1 MRMERKKWDK
11 GSERTSLTERKIEL
25 LESIDFIWA
34 QNHKG
39 EIGWERRFQEIR
51 KFKRKHGHC
60 NVPTKSAEN
69 RALGR
74 WVSTQRT
81 MYKNYM
87 KGFVGKSLTREEQE
101 RRIFLLLKEGFLFSM
116 IPNGQNGEDN
126 EDGASGD
133 VTTEN
138 STELLTDFI
147 KIATTIAPKIATT
160 TNTNERI
167 ATTISKSEGNPNNL
181 NDSNLDLKDSDDIDD
196 RPNGKTDQQSNGS
209 SDDQKGGISSSS
221 SSSLPAMIPPSNPTS
236 EISLAQVSTTTPS
249 PTPTPSIPT
258 TTSLKKNANARG
270 KGEDLVVNDDRDAIV
285 CDGNEVVKVEDVVAN
300 NGKES
305 IDEKYEEN
313 RADMKPSGTASE
325 LKSTTNTEEKGEST
339 TSSVVDPHNATA
351 LEYAE
356 VRESASPTSFISKD
370 VPGKTKS
377 SEKIQE
383 REVSNEVVTYNDETS
398 SSAFFSENDT
408 QCVAAKDSDMDINM
422 KVETTNATETVFS
435 TDKSTREGDQQLHGF
450 AAAAK
455 EKSTTKVDATK
466 VITKKETAKVT
477 NVSNINA
484 KPAMVEGATRVIGMK
499 EEENVGGDSTSSPT
513 RRSGRARKPSAR
525 QLAAEKQSPICESIK
540 SR

>member
-1 MRMERKKWDK
+1 MERKKWDK

-422 KVETTNATETVFS
+422 KVESTNATETVFS

>member
-1 MRMERKKWDK
+1 MERKKWDK

-196 RPNGKTDQQSNGS
+196 RPNGKTDQQSNGT

-249 PTPTPSIPT
+249 PTPTPSIST
-258 TTSLKKNANARG
+258 TTSLEKNANARG

-313 RADMKPSGTASE
+313 RADMKPSGTATE

-339 TSSVVDPHNATA
+339 TSSVVDPHNAAA

-422 KVETTNATETVFS
+422 KVESTNATETVFS

>member
-1 MRMERKKWDK
+1 MERKKWDK

-160 TNTNERI
+160 TNTKERI

>member
-126 EDGASGD
+126 EESGD
-133 VTTEN
+133 ATTEN
-138 STELLTDFI
+138 ITEMADFI
-147 KIATTIAPKIATT
+147 KTATTISPNIAAT

-167 ATTISKSEGNPNNL
+167 ATIISKSEGNHNNL
-181 NDSNLDLKDSDDIDD
+181 NDSSLDLKDNAD
-196 RPNGKTDQQSNGS
+196 RPDVKTDLQSNGS
-209 SDDQKGGISSSS
+209 IGDQNGVTSSSS
-221 SSSLPAMIPPSNPTS
+221 SSSLTAMIPPSNPTS
-236 EISLAQVSTTTPS
+236 EIPLAQVSTTTAS
-249 PTPTPSIPT
+249 PPPTPSVSP
-258 TTSLKKNANARG
+258 TTSLEKIANAEG
-270 KGEDLVVNDDRDAIV
+270 KGEDLVTNDDRD
-285 CDGNEVVKVEDVVAN
+285 GNEDVNVEDVVAN

-305 IDEKYEEN
+305 IEEKHEEN
-313 RADMKPSGTASE
+313 SADMKPSGTATE
-325 LKSTTNTEEKGEST
+325 LKSTTHTEEEGEST
-339 TSSVVDPHNATA
+339 TSSVVDVQYATA
-351 LEYAE
+351 LEHAG
-356 VRESASPTSFISKD
+356 VRESVAPASFISND
-370 VPGKTKS
+370 VPEKPKS

-383 REVSNEVVTYNDETS
+383 REMSNEAVTYNDETS
-398 SSAFFSENDT
+398 SSAPFSEKYT
-408 QCVAAKDSDMDINM
+408 ECLAAKDSDINT
-422 KVETTNATETVFS
+422 KVESTNATETVS
-435 TDKSTREGDQQLHGF
+435 PTDKSTREGDQQLNGF

-455 EKSTTKVDATK
+455 EKSITKVDATK
-466 VITKKETAKVT
+466 VITKKETVKVAT
-477 NVSNINA
+477 EVMNVSNIKTEPVVVENA
-484 KPAMVEGATRVIGMK
+484 KGFISAK
-499 EEENVGGDSTSSPT
+499 EVANVGGDSTSSPT

>member
-1 MRMERKKWDK
+1 MERKKWDK

-196 RPNGKTDQQSNGS
+196 RPNGKTDQQSNGT

-249 PTPTPSIPT
+249 PTPTPSIST
-258 TTSLKKNANARG
+258 TTSLEKNANVRG

-313 RADMKPSGTASE
+313 RADMKPSGTATE
-325 LKSTTNTEEKGEST
+325 LKSTTN
-339 TSSVVDPHNATA
+339 
-351 LEYAE
+351 
-356 VRESASPTSFISKD
+356 
-370 VPGKTKS
+370 TKS

-422 KVETTNATETVFS
+422 KVESTNATETVFS

>member
-422 KVETTNATETVFS
+422 KVESTNATETVFS

>member
-1 MRMERKKWDK
+1 
-11 GSERTSLTERKIEL
+11 
-25 LESIDFIWA
+25 
-34 QNHKG
+34 
-39 EIGWERRFQEIR
+39 
-51 KFKRKHGHC
+51 
-60 NVPTKSAEN
+60 
-69 RALGR
+69 
-74 WVSTQRT
+74 
-81 MYKNYM
+81 
-87 KGFVGKSLTREEQE
+87 
-101 RRIFLLLKEGFLFSM
+101 LKEGFLFSM

-167 ATTISKSEGNPNNL
+167 ATTFSKSEGNPNNL

-196 RPNGKTDQQSNGS
+196 RPNGKTDQQSNGT

-221 SSSLPAMIPPSNPTS
+221 SSSLPAMIPPSNPTR

-249 PTPTPSIPT
+249 PTPTPSIST
-258 TTSLKKNANARG
+258 TTSLEKNANVRG

-313 RADMKPSGTASE
+313 RADMKPSGTATE

-422 KVETTNATETVFS
+422 KVESTNATETVFS